1 MDDASSFAA
10 LLTPENLTAF
20 LTLTALEIVLGIDNI
35 VFIAI
40 LSARL
45 PVEQQRAA
53 RRTGL
58 MAAMLMRIA
67 LLLSLGWVSQL
78 TEAAFTIS
86 AMGWSKSVSWR
97 DIVLL
102 GGGIVLLLKATREIH
117 HSVER
122 AEEHQS
128 AAQKHM
134 TFASAIAQIMV
145 MDIVFS
151 LDSVITAVGMANS
164 VTIMVAAVV
173 ASVVVMVIFADQ
185 VSQFVHRHPSIK
197 VLALSFLVLIG
208 AMLVAE
214 GWGAHVSKGYLY
226 FAMTFSLGVE
236 MLNLRARSKAR
247 RATPPPTAH

>member
-1 MDDASSFAA
+1 MNDPSSFAA
-10 LLTPENLTAF
+10 LLTPENLAAF

-40 LSARL
+40 ISARL
-45 PVEQQRAA
+45 PAEQQRAA
-53 RRTGL
+53 RRSGL
-58 MAAMLMRIA
+58 LAAMLMRIA

-78 TEAAFTIS
+78 TETAITLSALGWTKAF
-86 AMGWSKSVSWR
+86 SWR

-102 GGGIVLLLKATREIH
+102 IGGLVLLVKATREVH

-122 AEEHQS
+122 SEAHGDP
-128 AAQKHM
+128 AQRRT

-151 LDSVITAVGMANS
+151 LDSVITAGGMSDS

-173 ASVVVMVIFADQ
+173 ASVAAMVIFAD
-185 VSQFVHRHPSIK
+185 SISRFVHRHPSIK

-214 GWGAHVSKGYLY
+214 GWGAHVSKGYIY
-226 FAMTFSLGVE
+226 FAMSFSLLVE

-247 RATPPPTAH
+247 RPSPPTAP